1 MCGGIEA
8 RDAEKSYKVYFPS
21 PKAAIPVLAEGGEDI
36 GWVRWGRRKGEP
48 GASPQGGWAKLETIE
63 RGGWERYKP
72 QRVRGVVMRYMEKD
86 AARTS
91 HWFDVEPGHALQCL
105 LIGQG
110 EDRRLYVVTTSPPP
124 EYAWI
129 HDRWPMMSLIPN

>member
-21 PKAAIPVLAEGGEDI
+21 PKAAIPVLGEGGEDL

-48 GASPQGGWAKLETIE
+48 GTSPQGGWAKLETIE

-72 QRVRGVVMRYMEKD
+72 QRVLGVVMRYMEKD
-86 AARTS
+86 AERTS

-105 LIGQG
+105 LVGQG
-110 EDRRLYVVTTSPPP
+110 DDRRLYVVTSSPPP

-129 HDRWPMMSLIPN
+129 HDRWPMTSQIPI